1 MGSIHKTPY
10 IFRSKP
16 LFGIDIGKG
25 TMKAVQLDMQN
36 STHPRLIGYG
46 TTTFSEAAI
55 EEGVIVK
62 PELIAEA
69 AQTLFSKNL
78 IGDITSLRAALTIP
92 SYRTFTRSMQLPP
105 LKPQELGEAVRLE
118 AEQYIPLS
126 LDELYLDYTV
136 LARSKNGTEILAVA
150 VPKTIVDSY
159 MELSAI
165 MGIEVVLIESTMS
178 ALGRL
183 FSRDAQSDV
192 PSVIIDF
199 GSMSADISIYDK
211 GIVTTGTV
219 AGGGQLF
226 NEAIEKQLKVSS
238 AEANIIKTKYGLS
251 RSRRQAEIQAALE
264 PILEKITTEIKRL
277 VRYHAEH
284 SGPDRP
290 IKQVVTLGGGAN
302 VPGLSDYFTSNLRI
316 AVRSLDPWQGIDMNN
331 LQPPALHDRPM
342 FGSVIGL
349 GMTPSNEVFS

>member
-1 MGSIHKTPY
+1 MGSINKTPY

-25 TMKAVQLDMQN
+25 TIKAVQLDHQN
-36 STHPRLIGYG
+36 SSHPRLVGYG
-46 TTTFSEAAI
+46 TTTFAEAAI
-55 EEGVIVK
+55 EDGVIVK

-69 AQTLFSKNL
+69 AQTLFAKNL
-78 IGDITSLRAALTIP
+78 VGDITSIRAALTIP
-92 SYRTFTRSMQLPP
+92 SYRTFTRSMQLPS
-105 LKPQELGEAVRLE
+105 LKKHELSEAVRLE

-136 LARSKNGTEILAVA
+136 LARSKSGTEILAVA
-150 VPKTIVDSY
+150 VPRAIVDSY

-165 MGIEVVLIESTMS
+165 MGIETVLIESTMS

-199 GSMSADISIYDK
+199 GSLSADISIYDK

-226 NEAIEKQLKVSS
+226 NQAIEKQLKVSS
-238 AEANIIKTKYGLS
+238 AEANIIKTKYGLG

-264 PILEKITTEIKRL
+264 PILQKITTEIKRL

-284 SGPDRP
+284 SGVDRP
-290 IKQVVTLGGGAN
+290 ITQVITLGGGAN
-302 VPGLSDYFTSNLRI
+302 VPGLSDYFTSNLRL
-316 AVRSLDPWQGIDMNN
+316 AVRALDPWQNIDLNG
-331 LQPPALHDRPM
+331 LQPPALRDRPM
-342 FGSVIGL
+342 FASVIGL
-349 GMTPSNEVFS
+349 GLAPPKEVFL